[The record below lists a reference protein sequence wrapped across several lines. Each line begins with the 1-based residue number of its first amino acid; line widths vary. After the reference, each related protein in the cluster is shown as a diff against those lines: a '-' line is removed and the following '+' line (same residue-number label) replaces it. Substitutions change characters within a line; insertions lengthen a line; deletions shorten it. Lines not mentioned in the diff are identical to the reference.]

1 MQQITLPSREVP
13 ASEPNTAR
21 AEMEFAVFAL
31 EADLMEVMPASE
43 GVYPFTM
50 KTTYSSGSEATDN

>member
-1 MQQITLPSREVP
+1 MQLIDRMPVQTP
-13 ASEPNTAR
+13 AESDGAR
-21 AEMEFAVFAL
+21 AEIEFTLFAL
-31 EADLMEVMPASE
+31 EAGLIEVVPPSE